1 METFA
6 DIVNRLMPRTLS
18 MAKLSREADIEYS
31 YFHGLMQGHR
41 TYVVNGIETKRALRA
56 SPEKGLATLDAL
68 ARLGVSVAQTD
79 RERMV
84 TACLPVPEGFKLIT
98 DAEDGREAPEPGD
111 YSVSYTPKW
120 EQLTGG
126 EKRMF
131 GKIIEAWT
139 EWKSQQVEE
148 HKRAENSGQQQQ
160 PAA

>member
-6 DIVNRLMPRTLS
+6 DIVNRLIPRSISL
-18 MAKLSREADIEYS
+18 ARLSREANIEYS

-41 TYVVNGIETKRALRA
+41 TFVKDGAEVERTLRA
-56 SPEKGLATLDAL
+56 SPTKGLQTLDAL
-68 ARLGVSVAQTD
+68 AQLGVRVTQED

-98 DAEDGREAPEPGD
+98 DVEGSGGAPEPSD
-111 YSVSYTPKW
+111 YNLSYTSKW

-139 EWKSQQVEE
+139 EWKFQQVEDHE
-148 HKRAENSGQQQQ
+148 SAGESGQQ
-160 PAA
+160 PIS